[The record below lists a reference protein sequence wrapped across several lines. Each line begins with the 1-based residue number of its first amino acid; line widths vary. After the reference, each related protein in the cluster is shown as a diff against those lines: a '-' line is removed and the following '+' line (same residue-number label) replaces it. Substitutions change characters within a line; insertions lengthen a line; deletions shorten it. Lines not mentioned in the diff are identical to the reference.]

1 MGHVEW
7 RLAPRTQGPGTS
19 SELPASC
26 VLAARGILRS
36 GVLSFAHHEAFRD
49 VHDDG
54 CWMCWMCVMMAAMA
68 HVSNE
73 IKNVCVCV
81 CVLCVCT
88 CCVQSCV
95 LCQSV
100 ASSMLMLR

>member
-36 GVLSFAHHEAFRD
+36 GVLSFVRHEAFRD

-81 CVLCVCT
+81 VCVHMLCP
-88 CCVQSCV
+88 V
-95 LCQSV
+95 LRPVSECGLEC
-100 ASSMLMLR
+100 M